1 MATWRDGPEYA
12 PTERPAAFVIPP
24 VPPLE
29 VPPSAAVAVIA
40 GAPVAGEP
48 GFTAPSDPQPDLAAL
63 VPTGAPGRNPN
74 VPFEVSVAAVTAG
87 GWSTTSGDAVR
98 PPTEP
103 FTAPGPPL
111 TGYLPVQPA
120 IQPNAQV
127 NPAPFPAPNTPQWF
141 APPPESRVPAPPPLV
156 TITQIW
162 HATTPGVI
170 IPLLIGMVF
179 SYLSILM
186 LAISFALSAR
196 IPYRRAAVRR
206 SYYIAL
212 GLIGLNGLGAMLGN
226 VYSSSALF
234 DALSQGAQ
242 LACIVL
248 PFVLGLVVGAALRAG
263 ERPDRTG

>member
-29 VPPSAAVAVIA
+29 EPPATMVAVVPE
-40 GAPVAGEP
+40 APADTEP
-48 GFTAPSDPQPDLAAL
+48 GFTPPADPQPDLAAL

-74 VPFEVSVAAVTAG
+74 VPFEVSAAAVTAG
-87 GWSTTSGDAVR
+87 AWSPAAGDTVR

-103 FTAPGPPL
+103 FTAPGPSL

-120 IQPNAQV
+120 LQPHAQV
-127 NPAPFPAPNTPQWF
+127 NPATFPTPNTPQWF
-141 APPPESRVPAPPPLV
+141 APPPQTRVPAPPPSV
-156 TITQIW
+156 TIGQIW
-162 HATTPGVI
+162 HATTPGVV

-196 IPYRRAAVRR
+196 ISYRRAAVRR
-206 SYYIAL
+206 AFYIAL

-226 VYSSSALF
+226 VYSSGVLF
-234 DALSQGAQ
+234 DALSQAAQ
-242 LACIVL
+242 LACIIL
-248 PFVLGLVVGAALRAG
+248 PFVLGLIVGAALRAG

>member
-29 VPPSAAVAVIA
+29 APA
-40 GAPVAGEP
+40 APVAVRPEAPTADEP
-48 GFTAPSDPQPDLAAL
+48 GFRAPSDPQPDLAAL
-63 VPTGAPGRNPN
+63 VPAGAPGRNPK
-74 VPFEVSVAAVTAG
+74 VPFDVSVAAVTAG
-87 GWSTTSGDAVR
+87 GWATAPADDAQR
-98 PPTEP
+98 SPTEP
-103 FTAPGPPL
+103 FTASGPPL
-111 TGYLPVQPA
+111 TGYLAVQPSV
-120 IQPNAQV
+120 QPNAQV

-141 APPPESRVPAPPPLV
+141 APPPQSRVPAPPPTV
-156 TITQIW
+156 TIGQIW
-162 HATTPGVI
+162 AAATPGVM

-206 SYYIAL
+206 AYYIAL
-212 GLIGLNGLGAMLGN
+212 GLIGLNGMGAILTGN
-226 VYSSSALF
+226 TSSSALF
-234 DALSQGAQ
+234 ETLSGSAQ

-248 PFVLGLVVGAALRAG
+248 PFALGLIVGAALRAG
-263 ERPDRTG
+263 ERPDRNG